1 VETVKVTCEKTKTG
15 VEYNYG
21 AGKPEGNKE
30 KGGASME
37 EMKIEEI
44 LNHLEKRV
52 AALERQVQE
61 QPSAEKIANKIK
73 ETLKKE
79 IDAAETIAY

>member
-1 VETVKVTCEKTKTG
+1 
-15 VEYNYG
+15 
-21 AGKPEGNKE
+21 
-30 KGGASME
+30 ME